1 MIKIDQKTIVL
12 EGTKLLI
19 QAEALAL
26 LKVLAK
32 KDWLDEV
39 IAAYIIVTE
48 DEEDSTKQWEQDFQ
62 DWRNRYDPKRPL
74 HNED

>member
-12 EGTKLLI
+12 SGTKLLI

-62 DWRNRYDPKRPL
+62 DWRNRYDSKRPL
-74 HNED
+74 HDED